1 METNAIQ
8 QPAETAAASV
18 YTPDQFLQ
26 GWLGQRRVTRRLIE
40 AFPQE
45 ALFNYSIGGMRP
57 FSEMVKE
64 IISMCAPGVKGI
76 VTNDWTPIAGLDHH
90 TGNIEAHSKNDLL
103 RLWDDATEDITAYW
117 AQIPAER
124 FQETVL
130 AFGQYEGVANS
141 IIQYLIDN
149 EIHHRGQAYVYLRSL
164 GIEPPAFYDR
174 S

>member
-8 QPAETAAASV
+8 QPTTEAPV

-40 AFPQE
+40 AFPEE

-64 IISMCAPGVKGI
+64 IISMSGPGVKGLA
-76 VTNDWTPIAGLDHH
+76 TNDWTSIAGLDHH
-90 TGNIEAHSKNDLL
+90 TGKIEAHSKNDLL
-103 RLWDDATEDITAYW
+103 RLWDDATEAITTYW
-117 AQIPAER
+117 AQIPVQR

-130 AFGQYEGVANS
+130 AFGQYEGVGNS
-141 IIQYLIDN
+141 IIQYIIDN